1 VDRTVVIDC
10 VEFEVVAGAGG
21 DGAVS
26 FRREKFVPNGGPD
39 GGDGGRGGD
48 VVLLA
53 DERLS
58 TLRTLQDRRPRR
70 AEEGQ
75 RGGPSKRHGRSA
87 SDLELRVPAGSV
99 IWELDE
105 AGEPGEEPLVD
116 LTDANASAVVA
127 RGGRGGW
134 GNRRFTNSTRQAPR
148 FAQRGAEGERR
159 RLRLELRLLADVGIV
174 GLPNAGK
181 STLLRAWSAA
191 TPKVAAYPFT
201 TLEPELGVVE
211 VGDDVFV
218 AADVPGL
225 IEGASSGHG
234 LGHEFLRHL
243 ERTSVLVHVVDASTP
258 EPLADLDL
266 VNAEIA
272 AFEPPRPM
280 GAPLAMRPQLVALNK
295 VDDPAARERTAELG
309 AAIDARGVPW
319 FAISAATRE
328 GTRELALRA
337 SQLLRESRA
346 AALAAEPERL
356 PVLRPAPR
364 RRRFEVVRGA
374 DGVAEVHGQTP
385 EWLAA
390 TLELGNPEARA
401 ELFRRLQLMGI
412 ARALERLGVAN
423 GERVRIGVVAVAW
436 EA

>member
-1 VDRTVVIDC
+1 VIDC

-48 VVLLA
+48 VVFVA

-58 TLRTLQDRRPRR
+58 TLRSLSDRRPRR
-70 AEEGQ
+70 AEDGH
-75 RGGPSKRHGRSA
+75 RGGNSRKHGRSA

-99 IWELDE
+99 VWELDA
-105 AGEPGEEPLVD
+105 AGEPGDEPLVD
-116 LTDANASAVVA
+116 LADAAASAVVA

-134 GNRRFTNSTRQAPR
+134 GNRRFASSTRQAPR
-148 FAQRGAEGERR
+148 FAQRGATGERR

-211 VGDDVFV
+211 VGEEVFV

-225 IEGASSGHG
+225 IEGASGGHG

-243 ERTSVLVHVVDASTP
+243 ERTSVLVHVIDASAP
-258 EPLADLDL
+258 DPLTDFDLI
-266 VNAEIA
+266 NAELA
-272 AFEPPRPM
+272 AFDPPRPL
-280 GAPLAMRPQLVALNK
+280 GAPLAERPQLIALNK
-295 VDDPAARERTAELG
+295 VDDPVARERSHELG
-309 AAIDARGVPW
+309 TALDARGVPW
-319 FAISAATRE
+319 LAVSAATRE

-337 SQLLRESRA
+337 SSLLRESRA

-364 RRRFEVVRGA
+364 RRRFEVGRGE
-374 DGVAEVHGQTP
+374 DGIAEVRGQTP

-390 TLELGNPEARA
+390 TLELGDAEARD

-412 ARALERLGVAN
+412 SRALERLGVAS
-423 GERVRIGVVAVAW
+423 GERVRIGVVEVAW

>member
-1 VDRTVVIDC
+1 MIDC

-26 FRREKFVPNGGPD
+26 FRREKFAPKGGPD

-48 VVLLA
+48 VVLLTDA
-53 DERLS
+53 RLS
-58 TLRTLQDRRPRR
+58 TLRVLQDRRPRR
-70 AEEGQ
+70 AKEGG
-75 RGGPSKRHGRSA
+75 RGGNARKHGRSA
-87 SDLELRVPAGSV
+87 PDLELRVPVGTVVREFDA
-99 IWELDE
+99 

-116 LTDANASAVVA
+116 LADAGVSAVVA
-127 RGGRGGW
+127 QGGRGGW
-134 GNRRFTNSTRQAPR
+134 GNSRFASSTRQAPR
-148 FAQRGAEGERR
+148 FAQRGAAGEQR

-181 STLLRAWSAA
+181 STLLRSWSAA

-211 VGDDVFV
+211 MGDDGFV

-225 IEGASSGHG
+225 IEGASGGHG

-243 ERTSVLVHVVDASTP
+243 ERTSVLVHVLDAATAD
-258 EPLADLDL
+258 PLADLDL
-266 VNAEIA
+266 VNGELA
-272 AFEPPRPM
+272 AFEPPRLL
-280 GAPLAMRPQLVALNK
+280 GAPLAQRPQLVALNK
-295 VDDPAARERTAELG
+295 LDVPAARERLGELG
-309 AAIDARGVPW
+309 AALDARGQPW
-319 FAISAATRE
+319 LAISAATRE
-328 GTRELALRA
+328 GTRELARCA
-337 SQLLRESRA
+337 SQLLGEARA
-346 AALAAEPERL
+346 AALVAEPERL

-364 RRRFEVVRGA
+364 RRRFEVARGE
-374 DGVAEVHGQTP
+374 DGVAEVRGQTP

-390 TLELGNPEARA
+390 TLELGDPEARD

-412 ARALERLGVAN
+412 ARALERLGVAS
-423 GERVRIGVVAVAW
+423 GERVRIGVVEVAW